1 MIPYDLSISQI
12 VLAIII
18 VTIGAITQGSVGFGF
33 AMVVAPLLIL
43 INDYFVPGP
52 VIVVAFFTAFFISF
66 RDGNKATF
74 DSIKFAIAGRI
85 VGNLIGAAL
94 VAYLA
99 RDKFTIFFGI
109 LVLIAVLISISG
121 FHIKLNKKNLVLGG
135 FFSGFMGTT
144 VSISGPPIALL
155 FQNEKGQEFRNI
167 MALFFMIGIL
177 LSIPSLAILGAFGW
191 PEFILGLLLVPG
203 CFVGVILSNMFA
215 KKIDKHSI
223 QPYVLGLSSI
233 SGILAILKVILF

>member
-121 FHIKLNKKNLVLGG
+121 FHI
-135 FFSGFMGTT
+135 
-144 VSISGPPIALL
+144 SISGPPIALL